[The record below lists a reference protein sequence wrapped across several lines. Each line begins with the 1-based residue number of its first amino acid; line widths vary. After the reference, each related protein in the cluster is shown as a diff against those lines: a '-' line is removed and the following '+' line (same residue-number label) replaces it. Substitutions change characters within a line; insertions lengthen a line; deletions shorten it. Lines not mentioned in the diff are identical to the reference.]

1 MQKKLIKTAE
11 TFEWTSSVYLEK
23 KGKAVAELSAGLFC
37 HSGLSLFQSYYAGIT
52 VMNPTRMCLT
62 YYWVCSAKCLWQVY
76 VGLWQGGAE
85 TACFPAGTGAHS
97 QSGMM
102 WQVHTHTVDRP

>member
-11 TFEWTSSVYLEK
+11 TFEWTSSVYSEK
-23 KGKAVAELSAGLFC
+23 KGKAVAELSAGLQT
-37 HSGLSLFQSYYAGIT
+37 HLSLLQSCYESIT
-52 VMNPTRMCLT
+52 VMKPTRMCLT

-76 VGLWQGGAE
+76 GGLWQGGAE

-102 WQVHTHTVDRP
+102 WQVHTHNVYRP